1 MKEVVEMISGR
12 FCIPLSIFIG
22 TILSGCGLS
31 QVEVQAT
38 ATQLAAEIFATQ
50 TAQSPTVT
58 PTFTPSPTPTATPTL
73 TPTPTNTPTITPT
86 PTPPLMAVVFTL
98 DDLPVGF
105 QAMPGEV
112 LSGMQMSM
120 PVDAIVFGFWEEM
133 GSQFVM
139 GYLVPYPTR
148 SGQIAF
154 DNMST
159 EGVDSFPA
167 AFGSDSTP
175 EYLPNLDDIGESRA
189 GITFVTEAVN
199 LSLRWDI
206 VVFRQGETGVFLF
219 VAYPDGDKPAVPVGD
234 LARQLDERLS
244 KFIGSIP

>member
-1 MKEVVEMISGR
+1 MISEKLR
-12 FCIPLSIFIG
+12 ILISILIAV
-22 TILSGCGLS
+22 TLSGCGLS
-31 QVEVQAT
+31 QADVDAT
-38 ATQLAAEIFATQ
+38 ATQMASEIFATQ
-50 TAQSPTVT
+50 TAQAPTVT

-86 PTPPLMAVVFTL
+86 PTPPLMAVAFTP
-98 DDLPVGF
+98 DDLPAGF
-105 QAMPGEV
+105 QAMPAEV

-120 PVDAIVFGFWEEM
+120 PVDAITFGFWQEM
-133 GSQFVM
+133 SSQFIM

-154 DNMST
+154 DNVST
-159 EGVDSFPA
+159 EVVDSFPA

-175 EYLPNLDDIGESRA
+175 EYLPDLDDIGESRA
-189 GITFVTEAVN
+189 GITFVTQAVN

-234 LARQLDERLS
+234 LARLLDERLS
-244 KFIGSIP
+244 K